1 MTPGTKI
8 VSAGDFQA
16 ELSDHYLETV
26 LCDKHKCNSLKNKKR
41 HVLKVW
47 STNCIYMLLAS
58 SALSCQRTKVL
69 SNYCK
74 LTTSLSNCQKLIIIV
89 LLRVNHGV
97 YEPKTFNQ
105 LALARVKS
113 TKWNIFKVNMKDT
126 RITSIASFDFWKD
139 RYAQNLVIKKGLW
152 AYFLCFP
159 FVRT

>member
-1 MTPGTKI
+1 MTPDTKI

-89 LLRVNHGV
+89 FLRVNHVV
-97 YEPKTFNQ
+97 YVPKAYKQ
-105 LALARVKS
+105 LVYICL
-113 TKWNIFKVNMKDT
+113 FKVNNRNTNQQSEIYSTLTLK
-126 RITSIASFDFWKD
+126 I
-139 RYAQNLVIKKGLW
+139 QGLRQTH
-152 AYFLCFP
+152 P
-159 FVRT
+159 